1 MAMELQLR
9 PVLKVPSYTSRASK
23 AWDVTYVIADV
34 DSKLELGM
42 RGLDVDREDDLER
55 VEELEMENEELR

>member
-9 PVLKVPSYTSRASK
+9 PVLEVPSCASRASK